1 MTMIDFVELELG
13 GDSWKI
19 TWDDSHRIK
28 VKTTGKESGLKYT
41 TYSLTKLTPSQAYDM
56 AMVQLEWLKKD
67 IKHGNV

>member
-1 MTMIDFVELELG
+1 MSTIDFVELNLG

-41 TYSLTKLTPSQAYDM
+41 MYSLTKLTPSQAYDM

>member
-1 MTMIDFVELELG
+1 MSTIDFVELDLG

>member
-1 MTMIDFVELELG
+1 MAMIDFVELELG

-56 AMVQLEWLKKD
+56 AMVQLEWLKKEMKNGD
-67 IKHGNV
+67 V

>member
-1 MTMIDFVELELG
+1 MPMLDFVELDLG

-41 TYSLTKLTPSQAYDM
+41 TYSLTKLTPSQAYDI
-56 AMVQLEWLKKD
+56 AMVQLEWLKKE
-67 IKHGNV
+67 IKNGNV

>member
-1 MTMIDFVELELG
+1 MTTVDFVEIELG

-41 TYSLTKLTPSQAYDM
+41 TYSLTKLTPSQAYDI
-56 AMVQLEWLKKD
+56 AMIQLEWLKKD
-67 IKHGNV
+67 CADAI

>member
-1 MTMIDFVELELG
+1 MAMIDFVELELG

>member
-1 MTMIDFVELELG
+1 MIDFAELELG

-41 TYSLTKLTPSQAYDM
+41 TYSLTTLTPSQAYDM
-56 AMVQLEWLKKD
+56 AMVQLEWLKKEMKNGD
-67 IKHGNV
+67 V